1 MEHSTITSGVF
12 EEFDILNNFLL
23 SDDASQ
29 KGNKAADYRNFPSA
43 HSQLKNY
50 EKAYYGKLDKLY
62 EDACRKFK

>member
-1 MEHSTITSGVF
+1 MEHSTITPGVF